1 MSMDET
7 GMNSQVRE
15 DNTISRREALKG
27 SVVALGACYLAPATM
42 NLLLADKA
50 SAQGS
55 GGEEETFNSQLR
67 CCNFLPNADDFVT
80 VDFIDIFGPGTEDI
94 PGGNDPDQGTSRS
107 FPDLL
112 DGGEVTLRTA
122 NDVYFIPIVPEEVQ
136 ALESAVSTGDSRVL
150 QSMLSSI
157 NQASAPQNS
166 LTLTLEN
173 ETKCIVV
180 SDQPPAS

>member
-1 MSMDET
+1 MDET
-7 GMNSQVRE
+7 GLNKQVHE
-15 DNTISRREALKG
+15 DNEISRREAIKG

-55 GGEEETFNSQLR
+55 GGEEETFNSELR
-67 CCNFLPNADDFVT
+67 CCNFLPNVNDIVT
-80 VDFIDIFGPGTEDI
+80 VDYIDVFGPGTEDI
-94 PGGNDPDQGTSRS
+94 PGGSNPDQGTSRS

-150 QSMLSSI
+150 QSMLSNI
-157 NQASAPQNS
+157 NQAAVPKNS
-166 LTLTLEN
+166 LTLTLED
-173 ETKCIVV
+173 EKKCIVV
-180 SDQPPAS
+180 SEQPPS